1 MQYLGGCSMLRKLI
15 KYDFLW
21 MNRNM
26 VIIFTITV
34 ILSIFTRIASN
45 YTGSIMGDLIF
56 GILRGFTIAAFAN
69 TVINSVIRIW
79 ERFRQSL
86 YKDESYLIHTLPVS
100 KKKLYDSKTIS
111 GIGAILLSLVVV
123 ITCFF
128 IAFWDNDIYEY
139 FRAIFKDGDMAFI
152 LLGILVTAILEAVY
166 AVNVGIFSLVVG
178 HRFNNARIARSVIL
192 GIFLY
197 FALQTLLLGIIYAIG
212 IFDDSIKAMF
222 GDASDVAIKFSTYRT
237 LIIAADII
245 YLIFTVGLYF
255 AGKRLFVKGVNVD

>member
-1 MQYLGGCSMLRKLI
+1 MLRKLI

-34 ILSIFTRIASN
+34 ILSILTRIASN
-45 YTGSIMGDLIF
+45 YTG
-56 GILRGFTIAAFAN
+56 
-69 TVINSVIRIW
+69 IW

-197 FALQTLLLGIIYAIG
+197 FALQILLLGIICAIG
-212 IFDDSIKAMF
+212 MFDDSIKAMF
-222 GDASDVAIKFSTYRT
+222 GDTSNVVIEFSTYRT

-255 AGKRLFVKGVNVD
+255 AGKRLFAKGVNVD

>member
-1 MQYLGGCSMLRKLI
+1 
-15 KYDFLW
+15 

-111 GIGAILLSLVVV
+111 GIGTILLSLVVV

-128 IAFWDNDIYEY
+128 IVIFGIYILTCTIISISVFVIVFCFWIHTSIY
-139 FRAIFKDGDMAFI
+139 II
-152 LLGILVTAILEAVY
+152 LPL
-166 AVNVGIFSLVVG
+166 
-178 HRFNNARIARSVIL
+178 
-192 GIFLY
+192 
-197 FALQTLLLGIIYAIG
+197 
-212 IFDDSIKAMF
+212 
-222 GDASDVAIKFSTYRT
+222 
-237 LIIAADII
+237 
-245 YLIFTVGLYF
+245 
-255 AGKRLFVKGVNVD
+255 

>member
-1 MQYLGGCSMLRKLI
+1 MLRKLI

-69 TVINSVIRIW
+69 TVIDSVIRIW

-178 HRFNNARIARSVIL
+178 HRFNNAYDL
-192 GIFLY
+192 GIRILRPSKGALCFLMTHY
-197 FALQTLLLGIIYAIG
+197 SQTSRITTRNGAEVPLTA
-212 IFDDSIKAMF
+212 SI
-222 GDASDVAIKFSTYRT
+222 T
-237 LIIAADII
+237 LEQ
-245 YLIFTVGLYF
+245 VSV
-255 AGKRLFVKGVNVD
+255 R